1 MTEHAPAGITS
12 LFNQIHAG
20 IPAAINGGIV
30 GDSAHDYGYHR
41 GRNYVSAD
49 DYSVQLAEDQ
59 AGDGEA
65 ACGLDLS
72 WSEASWQYTVTQ
84 RLLDAVNDSRMHPVR
99 EFYGSVDGV
108 HVVGWD
114 LPSDTPAT
122 SDDSHLWHVHLS
134 ILRKYSNDADALS
147 GVAAVIVGSGS
158 TGPAPTPEEDDDM
171 KAFLVRDGSGNYWV
185 IAADLRSKTQA
196 TEATNAGLTKTGQYL
211 GNPGI
216 DQTTL
221 ARIPIAK
228 Q

>member
-12 LFNQIHAG
+12 LFNQIHAA

-30 GDSAHDYGYHR
+30 GDQAHDYGYHR

-49 DYSVQLAEDQ
+49 DYSVQLPEDRQ
-59 AGDGEA
+59 GDGEA

-72 WSEASWQYTVTQ
+72 WSDAQWQYTVSQ
-84 RLLDAVNDSRMHPVR
+84 RLLDAAHDSRMHPVR

-114 LPSDTPAT
+114 YTEGHSAT

-134 ILRKYSNDADALS
+134 ILRQYSNDTAALS
-147 GVAAVIVGSGS
+147 GVAAVI
-158 TGPAPTPEEDDDM
+158 TGGGAPAAPPSDEDDEM
-171 KAFLVRDGSGNYWV
+171 KAFLIRDGSGKFWIV
-185 IAADLRSKTQA
+185 AADLSTKTET
-196 TEATNAGLTKTGQYL
+196 TEAANSGLSGTGQYL
-211 GNPGI
+211 SNPGI

-221 ARIPIAK
+221 ARVPVAK
-228 Q
+228 